1 MVGDEWSPLE
11 EEKTEAKELHWHW
24 QQNLAGAKMIVMVI
38 GHGHGYGY
46 GHAHDY
52 GYTPGVFN
60 FQELADEYD
69 GKAGGHRYQ
78 EGQHA
83 IHLEEVSWVAIERE
97 P

>member
-1 MVGDEWSPLE
+1 MSVAAEPRWCKDDRHG
-11 EEKTEAKELHWHW
+11 H
-24 QQNLAGAKMIVMVI
+24 
-38 GHGHGYGY
+38 GHGHGYGH
-46 GHAHDY
+46 GHGLAHDY

-69 GKAGGHRYQ
+69 GKASGHRHQ

-83 IHLEEVSWVAIERE
+83 VHLEEVSWVAIERE